1 MSISNKTM
9 MTETREL
16 TLKIIDEINRL
27 RVESRGTGNGNITKS
42 EIWHTRIRKVLRQ
55 QSC

>member
-16 TLKIIDEINRL
+16 TLKIIDKINRL
-27 RVESRGTGNGNITKS
+27 RVESREDWK
-42 EIWHTRIRKVLRQ
+42 RKHNKE
-55 QSC
+55 

>member
-16 TLKIIDEINRL
+16 TLKIIDKINRL
-27 RVESRGTGNGNITKS
+27 RVESRGDWKREHNK
-42 EIWHTRIRKVLRQ
+42 E
-55 QSC
+55 